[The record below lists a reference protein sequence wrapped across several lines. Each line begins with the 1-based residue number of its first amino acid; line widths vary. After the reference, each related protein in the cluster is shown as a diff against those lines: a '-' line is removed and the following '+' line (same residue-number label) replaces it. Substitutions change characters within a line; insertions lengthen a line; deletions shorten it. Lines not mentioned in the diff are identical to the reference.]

1 MNDPKSF
8 VALPGWRGF
17 GERRAAVVQLGASAS
32 AGSDDAGWAR
42 VFAHDMLCG
51 PVHYPGDC
59 VCAGGGFYRD
69 WPGGAGVDQAGEL
82 RSLMRAG
89 APLQLLTTARRLE
102 TIIPAMFAAS
112 GAAVVGLA
120 FTAPVLGGGMFQ
132 SQGALLMLG
141 SLVGGDLVMILASE
155 ACGPITK
162 QVLREQTRQE

>member
-1 MNDPKSF
+1 
-8 VALPGWRGF
+8 
-17 GERRAAVVQLGASAS
+17 
-32 AGSDDAGWAR
+32 
-42 VFAHDMLCG
+42 ML
-51 PVHYPGDC
+51 
-59 VCAGGGFYRD
+59 
-69 WPGGAGVDQAGEL
+69 DQAGEL

-141 SLVGGDLVMILASE
+141 SLVGGTLLVILASE